1 MTLFYN
7 FIKDW
12 RKDMSKKRTTYSPDF
27 KSKIVLELLESG
39 KSINEIASKHG
50 ILPNSLSLWKKQFI
64 ENMNLAFDKSAVVKE
79 YKEEIEHLKKEND
92 GLARKLG
99 KTIVEKDWAVG
110 KLGSLGLSTKKE
122 LVDKPEGVQATSKKI
137 PSLNN
142 QLKMLKISKKAFYY
156 KPIPPFSSDGDL
168 RLLNRID
175 EIYTKFPYYGH
186 RRIRQEL
193 LNSGFK
199 IGRKK
204 VLSAMEHMGL
214 KAIYPS
220 KKTTIPNKEHK
231 KYPYLLTSF
240 KNEKN
245 QVVVNEVN
253 SVWSADIT
261 YIRLKGGFCYLAAI
275 IDWKT
280 KKVLSW
286 KLSST
291 MDTHLT
297 IGVLTEGL
305 EKYPSP
311 KIFNS
316 DQGSQYTA
324 KEHIEVLV
332 KNNISIS
339 MDGKGRS
346 IDNICIERF
355 WRTLKYEEVYLKEYS
370 SIFEARSEIS
380 KYIEIYNSQR
390 LHSSIGYK
398 SPDTVYFKTIKICQ
412 IEKKA
417 A

>member
-50 ILPNSLSLWKKQFI
+50 ILPNSLSLWKKQFV

-231 KYPYLLTSF
+231 MAKTQKRRLVSVQMPLTG
-240 KNEKN
+240 
-245 QVVVNEVN
+245 Q
-253 SVWSADIT
+253 
-261 YIRLKGGFCYLAAI
+261 
-275 IDWKT
+275 
-280 KKVLSW
+280 
-286 KLSST
+286 
-291 MDTHLT
+291 
-297 IGVLTEGL
+297 
-305 EKYPSP
+305 
-311 KIFNS
+311 
-316 DQGSQYTA
+316 
-324 KEHIEVLV
+324 
-332 KNNISIS
+332 
-339 MDGKGRS
+339 
-346 IDNICIERF
+346 
-355 WRTLKYEEVYLKEYS
+355 
-370 SIFEARSEIS
+370 
-380 KYIEIYNSQR
+380 
-390 LHSSIGYK
+390 
-398 SPDTVYFKTIKICQ
+398 
-412 IEKKA
+412 
-417 A
+417 

>member
-1 MTLFYN
+1 
-7 FIKDW
+7 
-12 RKDMSKKRTTYSPDF
+12 MSKKRKTYSADF
-27 KSKIVLELLESG
+27 KSKVVLELLESG
-39 KSINEIASKHG
+39 KSINEIASKHS
-50 ILPNSLSLWKKQFI
+50 ILPNSLSLWKKQFV

-79 YKEEIEHLKKEND
+79 YKEEIEQLKKEND
-92 GLARKLG
+92 GLAKKLG
-99 KTIVEKDWAVG
+99 KTIIEKDWAVG
-110 KLGSLGLSTKKE
+110 KLKSLDLSTKKD
-122 LVDKPEGVQATSKKI
+122 LVDKPEGVQAKNKKI

-142 QLKMLKISKKAFYY
+142 QLKMLKVSKKAFYY
-156 KPIPPFSSDGDL
+156 KSIPPFSSEDDL
-168 RLLNRID
+168 KLLNKID

-193 LNSGFK
+193 QKSGFK
-199 IGRKK
+199 IGRKR
-204 VLSAMEHMGL
+204 VLSAMEYMGL
-214 KAIYPS
+214 KAIYPA

-240 KNEKN
+240 KNKKN
-245 QVVVNEVN
+245 QVIVNEVN

-261 YIRLKGGFCYLAAI
+261 YIRLRGGFCYLAAI
-275 IDWKT
+275 MDWNT

-297 IGVLTEGL
+297 VSVLKDAL
-305 EKYPSP
+305 DKYPP
-311 KIFNS
+311 PEIFNS

-324 KEHIEVLV
+324 KEHISVLV

-390 LHSSIGYK
+390 LHSAIGYR
-398 SPDTVYFKTIKICQ
+398 SPDDVYFKTIEMCQ
-412 IEKKA
+412 IERDVA
-417 A
+417 